1 MNNKRVYISL
11 PIGED
16 KEVQKKQ
23 EAFSW
28 DVVKKLAKRGCIGVN
43 PFRNGLR
50 RDAPRTAHLRE
61 DFKMLLSCDMLLL
74 CPGYE
79 NSDGCQKEL
88 SVAVWAGIEV
98 VRYKDFFE

>member
-1 MNNKRVYISL
+1 MKNKHIYISL

-16 KEVQKKQ
+16 KAFQEKQ

-28 DVVKKLAKRGCIGVN
+28 EVVKKLAKRGYAVVN

-61 DFKMLLSCDMLLL
+61 DFKMLLSCDAILL

-88 SVAVWAGIEV
+88 SLAVWAGIEV
-98 VRYKDFFE
+98 VRYKDFFG